1 MGDIVLFYIF
11 LFEILEE
18 CKQSTFLH
26 SNPETRGNLSPWVLA
41 KNKGTAVFRLVPLR
55 GEVSESV
62 PLFQGYYV
70 ERGATCII
78 LLLIDVFKGNPALSP
93 S

>member
-1 MGDIVLFYIF
+1 MELIF
-11 LFEILEE
+11 IQYRSEA
-18 CKQSTFLH
+18 
-26 SNPETRGNLSPWVLA
+26 RGNLSPWVLA
-41 KNKGTAVFRLVPLR
+41 KNKGTEVFRLVPLR

-62 PLFQGYYV
+62 PLFRGYYV

-78 LLLIDVFKGNPALSP
+78 LLIVDVPKGNPALSP

>member
-1 MGDIVLFYIF
+1 MEASLFHIF
-11 LFEILEE
+11 LYEIIDSG
-18 CKQSTFLH
+18 KQSTFLH
-26 SNPETRGNLSPWVLA
+26 SNPEIRGNLSPWVLA

-55 GEVSESV
+55 GEVSEIV
-62 PLFQGYYV
+62 PLFRGYYV

-78 LLLIDVFKGNPALSP
+78 LLIVDVPKGKPALSP